1 MKFKYITLA
10 ILATAALASC
20 KKDVKTVEEVEE
32 VTVEVEAPAAA
43 EVAQKIIMKLEPKS
57 DSKATGSVVFKE
69 EDGQVSFTAVIGGL
83 DEGMHAIHIHES
95 ADCSSADGSSA
106 GGHWNP
112 TNEQHGKWGATEGF
126 HKGDIGNFPA
136 DESGNGTITM
146 TTDQWCIGC
155 GDPKKDIVGKAI
167 IVHQGT
173 DDFTSQPSGAAGKR
187 ISCGGIIK

>member
-32 VTVEVEAPAAA
+32 VTVEAEAPAAA
-43 EVAQKIIMKLEPKS
+43 VAQKIIMKLEPKS

-146 TTDQWCIGC
+146 TTDKWCIGC

>member
-32 VTVEVEAPAAA
+32 VTVEAEAPAAP
-43 EVAQKIIMKLEPKS
+43 VAQKIIMKLEPKS

-146 TTDQWCIGC
+146 STDQWCIGC

>member
-10 ILATAALASC
+10 ILATATLASC
-20 KKDVKTVEEVEE
+20 KKDVKKVEEVEE
-32 VTVEVEAPAAA
+32 VTVEVEAPAAP
-43 EVAQKIIMKLEPKS
+43 VAQKVIMKLEPKS
-57 DSKATGSVVFKE
+57 GSKATGSVVFKE

-83 DEGMHAIHIHES
+83 AEGMHAIHIHDS

-112 TNEQHGKWGATEGF
+112 TNEQHGKWGDAKGF

-146 TTDQWCIGC
+146 STDQWCIGC

-173 DDFTSQPSGAAGKR
+173 DDFKSQPSGDAGKR

>member
-43 EVAQKIIMKLEPKS
+43 VAQKIIMKLEPKS

-146 TTDQWCIGC
+146 STDQWCIGC